1 MGHYILDELVKKVTK
16 EKSDLSLQNVNG
28 DYLKIQYFNHEVDWH
43 SEDRDEFFICL
54 DGIAN
59 FAIEDRN
66 YTVRKGDI
74 IIIEAGKR
82 HQASSA
88 GSILLSIEP
97 HEQGR

>member
-1 MGHYILDELVKKVTK
+1 MGYYNLDELVKRAVQ
-16 EKSDLSLQNVNG
+16 ERSDLSLQSVNA

-59 FAIEDRN
+59 FVIEDRD
-66 YTVRKGDI
+66 YTVKRGDI

-82 HQASSA
+82 HQATSA

-97 HEQGR
+97 HEKAR